1 MRRRRRR
8 NQHIFAPTPLCDF
21 PRRLISFAHI
31 SGTPARVLPQPIPH
45 RRSPR
50 PALLLFRSWRRILLQ
65 SRDML
70 LIRLCVGGVMM
81 LALGC
86 AASPAKSPPASRPGV
101 EYLRRLH
108 QAIEFTRGQ
117 MPAIMASAQ
126 TAARNVSRGGRIY
139 AAGSQ
144 WDFVHELLTRA
155 GGLQGIDFIPTSSA
169 QLRGGDVV
177 LYAARSTLA
186 ARELVQISGYRE
198 AGAYVIAFASTR
210 QSDLRYFRPDVLIDS
225 GPEPGLLLDNGKI
238 VPIDSVVNV
247 INAWTWTGEFI
258 AACTRLGKMPVIYQS
273 YHLPSGRNRAAKYTG
288 SMFHADVKIAPI
300 KPGLL
305 GLAYLEQ
312 VEQSLDAIAH
322 ESA

>member
-117 MPAIMASAQ
+117 MPAIIASAP
-126 TAARNVSRGGRIY
+126 TAAGNGSRGG
-139 AAGSQ
+139 GG
-144 WDFVHELLTRA
+144 FRA
-155 GGLQGIDFIPTSSA
+155 GAPKGFVPPLPTPP
-169 QLRGGDVV
+169 GGV
-177 LYAARSTLA
+177 
-186 ARELVQISGYRE
+186 SG
-198 AGAYVIAFASTR
+198 V
-210 QSDLRYFRPDVLIDS
+210 
-225 GPEPGLLLDNGKI
+225 
-238 VPIDSVVNV
+238 
-247 INAWTWTGEFI
+247 
-258 AACTRLGKMPVIYQS
+258 
-273 YHLPSGRNRAAKYTG
+273 
-288 SMFHADVKIAPI
+288 
-300 KPGLL
+300 
-305 GLAYLEQ
+305 
-312 VEQSLDAIAH
+312 
-322 ESA
+322 